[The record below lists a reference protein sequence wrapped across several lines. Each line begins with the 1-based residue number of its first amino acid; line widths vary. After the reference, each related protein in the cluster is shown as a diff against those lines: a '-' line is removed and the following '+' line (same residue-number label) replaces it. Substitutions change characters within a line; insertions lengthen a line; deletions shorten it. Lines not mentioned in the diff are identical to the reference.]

1 MSRKSKTLTIEEL
14 RAKQAEI
21 TRQLEQA
28 EQAERAMIGKEAQ
41 RMTGRASWKDI
52 NAKWQLIPRDSTLG
66 KQQESAASEDEPFL
80 IKDPFHHQKG

>member
-1 MSRKSKTLTIEEL
+1 MNKRKQLSIQEL
-14 RAKQAEI
+14 REKQLEI
-21 TRQLEQA
+21 TRQLEAA
-28 EQAERAMIGKEAQ
+28 EQTEPAKIGKAVQ
-41 RMTGRASWKDI
+41 KLMGLTTLADI